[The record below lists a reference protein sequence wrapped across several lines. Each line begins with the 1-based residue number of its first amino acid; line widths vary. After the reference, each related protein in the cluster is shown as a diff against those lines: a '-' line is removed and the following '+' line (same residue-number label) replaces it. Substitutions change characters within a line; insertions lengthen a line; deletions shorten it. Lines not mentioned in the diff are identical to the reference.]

1 MEDLKGGA
9 NYKLGLGKSGLDPQG
24 AELSKLEMGLR
35 LDCLVS
41 KLCPPLSCSSKAT
54 KRKA

>member
-1 MEDLKGGA
+1 MKGGA

-24 AELSKLEMGLR
+24 AGLSKLEVGLR
-35 LDCLVS
+35 LDCLLP